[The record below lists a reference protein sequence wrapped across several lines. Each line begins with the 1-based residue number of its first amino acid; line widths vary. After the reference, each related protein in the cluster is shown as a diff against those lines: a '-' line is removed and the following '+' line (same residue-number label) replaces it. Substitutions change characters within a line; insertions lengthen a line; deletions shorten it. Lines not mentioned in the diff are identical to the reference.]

1 MSNLVDR
8 LPMPWLYLQSGMMVF
23 GGIVIGLIGVLFLI
37 GGENSWWV
45 MFAVGGIC
53 VFGGA
58 VTFYQNDPETY
69 STGDVWLV
77 VGVVAAILELALL
90 ALVAYPMLV

>member
-1 MSNLVDR
+1 M
-8 LPMPWLYLQSGMMVF
+8 
-23 GGIVIGLIGVLFLI
+23 IGLIGVLFLI
-37 GGENSWWV
+37 AGESSWWV

-58 VTFYQNDPETY
+58 VTYYQNDPETY

-77 VGVVAAILELALL
+77 VGVAAAILELALL
-90 ALVAYPMLV
+90 ALVAYPML

>member
-1 MSNLVDR
+1 
-8 LPMPWLYLQSGMMVF
+8 
-23 GGIVIGLIGVLFLI
+23 
-37 GGENSWWV
+37 

-58 VTFYQNDPETY
+58 VTYYQNDPETY

-77 VGVVAAILELALL
+77 VGVACVILELALL
-90 ALVAYPMLV
+90 ALVAYPML